1 MVPGERMA
9 KGDDIQIRLTDLA
22 AGLLRLS
29 DSLPATGSG
38 RHIADQLRRSGTAPA
53 ANYAEARV
61 AESRKDFLHKLGIV
75 LKELKETHVW
85 LTLIV
90 KHYPAQRENIAPL
103 EDETTQLCRII
114 ATSLRTARRADSST

>member
-9 KGDDIQIRLTDLA
+9 KGDNIQIRLTDLA

-90 KHYPAQRENIAPL
+90 KHYPAQQENIAPL

>member
-1 MVPGERMA
+1 MA